1 MLHFPDRKKIQMMKY
16 TVAMGII
23 MLIVSQSKD
32 MHLETR
38 W

>member
-1 MLHFPDRKKIQMMKY
+1 MKNQKTNMRIQMMKY